1 MTNEAK
7 HDEPSML
14 EHDAAHADK
23 TGSPRRNPVAAT
35 SAKAQEPAPPPD
47 TAVKVLVEPAVGEFS
62 PWFAIIVGIVVL
74 AMSTAVAMFFAEA
87 ISDAVA
93 KLPDSSQNVS
103 KDLVTVPSPA
113 ETQGFIAMLVLAGLA
128 TILMLIGAYLAAL
141 ETRGR
146 LRRRISPT
154 SIVVTAGQRPGT
166 VQTEAIASDVEKV
179 LTAAA
184 GLVDKFGM
192 LRGTTAVIAS
202 AVLLY
207 VCAVWALLA
216 S

>member
-1 MTNEAK
+1 MTNLVK
-7 HDEPSML
+7 HSDPSML
-14 EHDAAHADK
+14 EHDAVASRK
-23 TGSPRRNPVAAT
+23 THSV
-35 SAKAQEPAPPPD
+35 EPALDELPPD
-47 TAVKVLVEPAVGEFS
+47 SSVKVLVEPAVGEFS
-62 PWFAIIVGIVVL
+62 PWFATIMGIVVL
-74 AMSTAVAMFFAEA
+74 GISTAVAMFFADA
-87 ISDAVA
+87 ISQGVA
-93 KLPDSSQNVS
+93 KLPESSQNVS
-103 KDLVTVPSPA
+103 KDLVTVPSPG

-146 LRRRISPT
+146 LRRSITPT
-154 SIVVTAGQRPGT
+154 SIIVTAGQTPGA

-184 GLVDKFGM
+184 GLVDKLGM

-202 AVLLY
+202 ALLLY
-207 VCAVWALLA
+207 VCAVWVLIA